1 MVGYFIA
8 PSGIGKAKQ
17 AKQANEPM
25 AYGIGKLY
33 IKVWASVVNEWP

>member
-17 AKQANEPM
+17 ANEPM

-33 IKVWASVVNEWP
+33 IEVWASVVNEWP